1 MSGFLSMTDAMTAL
15 CFSVVVILAVCVHT
29 YSNNDYLL
37 AAQTSYLQKV
47 AQQILLVSAMKGYF
61 TELINKVELGQ
72 EITPILVKIGDLC
85 PPELTCRLYILY
97 NGKLL
102 TFFGYLADPVFG
114 EAKYFVTTS
123 RGMLEV
129 ICQVSAK

>member
-1 MSGFLSMTDAMTAL
+1 MSSFLSMTDAMTAL

-47 AQQILLVSAMKGYF
+47 AQQILLVSAMRGYF

-72 EITPILVKIGDLC
+72 DVTTVLVKIVDLC
-85 PPELTCRLYILY
+85 PSELACRLYVLY

-102 TFFGYLADPVFG
+102 TFFGHLADPVFG
-114 EAKYFVTTS
+114 EAKYFITTS
-123 RGMLEV
+123 RGAMEV